1 MKLARLRRHHLMKAL
16 SKIAAAGLAAS
27 LPAAFVT
34 VGGGLATAAPASD
47 HAVFVETDNPAS
59 NQVVSYSRGRD
70 GSLSR
75 HAAYP
80 TGGTGGQLNGSVVD
94 HQASQG
100 ALSYDPSRQMLF
112 ATNAGSDS
120 VSVFQVAGPNLHLT
134 QVVSSGG
141 SFPVSVAISGDIVY
155 VLNARDGGSV
165 SGFRI
170 AGARLEPIPGSTVD
184 LGYTPVTDA
193 TEFTHTPGQVAFSPG
208 GRELLVTTKAL
219 GQSVLV
225 YHVKPSGRLD
235 PSPVVN
241 PLGNTPFSL
250 SFATPHRL
258 LLVEAAGYVASF
270 DLNRGGQL
278 SQLSSLATNQA
289 APCWI
294 APANGNWYV
303 SNAGSA
309 TLTGVGAGRHGVLS
323 DLGRTATNPGTV
335 DAAATPDGGYL
346 YVQTGLNGVL
356 DSFSVAGDGALT
368 AIGTPITVV
377 GGAGGEGI
385 AAS

>member
-1 MKLARLRRHHLMKAL
+1 MNAL
-16 SKIAAAGLAAS
+16 SKIASAGLAAA
-27 LPAAFVT
+27 LPAAFAA
-34 VGGGLATAAPASD
+34 VGGGVATAAPAPD
-47 HAVFVETDNPAS
+47 HAVFVETDNPAG

-70 GSLSR
+70 GSLVS

-80 TGGTGGQLNGSVVD
+80 TGGSGGQLNGSVVD

-100 ALSYDPSRQMLF
+100 ALAYDPSRRLLF
-112 ATNAGSDS
+112 ATNAGSDT
-120 VSVFQVAGPNLHLT
+120 VSIFQVAGSNLDLT

-141 SFPVSVAISGDIVY
+141 SFPVSVTFSGDTVY

-170 AGARLEPIPGSTVD
+170 AGSRLTPIPGSTAN
-184 LGYTPVTDA
+184 LGYSAVTDA
-193 TEFTHTPGQVAFSPG
+193 SEFTHTPGQVAFSPD

-225 YHVKPSGRLD
+225 YHVRESGRLD

-241 PLGNTPFSL
+241 PVGNVPFSL

-270 DLNRGGQL
+270 GLNRSGQL
-278 SQLSSLATNQA
+278 TQLSSLATNQA

-294 APANGNWYV
+294 APASGNWYV
-303 SNAGSA
+303 SNAGSG
-309 TLTGVGAGRHGVLS
+309 TLTGIGAGRHGALS
-323 DLGRTATNPGTV
+323 DLGQTATDPGTV
-335 DAAATPDGGYL
+335 DAAATPDGAYL

-356 DSFSVAGDGALT
+356 DSFSVAGDGSLT
-368 AIGTPITVV
+368 AIGTPLTIA

-385 AAS
+385 AVS

>member
-1 MKLARLRRHHLMKAL
+1 MKAL
-16 SKIAAAGLAAS
+16 SKIAAAGLAAG
-27 LPAAFVT
+27 LPAAFAT
-34 VGGGLATAAPASD
+34 VGGGLATAAPAVPD
-47 HAVFVETDNPAS
+47 HAVFVETDNPAG
-59 NQVVSYSRGRD
+59 NQIVSYSRGHD
-70 GSLSR
+70 GSLTR
-75 HAAYP
+75 HATYQ

-100 ALSYDPSRQMLF
+100 ALSYDPGRRMLV

-141 SFPVSVAISGDIVY
+141 SFPVSVSISGDIVY

-170 AGARLEPIPGSTVD
+170 AGTRLEPIQGSTVD

-241 PLGNTPFSL
+241 PVGNTPFSL

-258 LLVEAAGYVASF
+258 LLVEAAGYVATF

-278 SQLSSLATNQA
+278 NQLSSLATNQA

-294 APANGNWYV
+294 APASGNWYV
-303 SNAGSA
+303 SNAGSG
-309 TLTGVGAGRHGVLS
+309 TLTGVAADGHGALS
-323 DLGRTATNPGTV
+323 DLGQTATDPGTV
-335 DAAATPDGGYL
+335 DAAATPDGAYL

-356 DSFSVAGDGALT
+356 DSFSVAGDGTLT
-368 AIGTPITVV
+368 AIGTPIAV
-377 GGAGGEGI
+377 GDAAGGEGI
-385 AAS
+385 AVS